1 MALEPRTEG
10 GSEPRNRKVWLE
22 SCAKNYGSVV
32 ALAKVELA
40 VEDGEFLTL
49 LGPSGSG
56 KTTLLNL
63 IAGMVQPT
71 SGRIWIDGTDI
82 TLVPPSKRGIGMVFQ
97 NYALM
102 PHMTVFENIAFPL
115 RVRKMAEAD
124 IRRKVG
130 EVLDIVRLPDVGERK
145 PSELSGG
152 QQQRIAIA
160 RCIVYNPSI
169 ILMDEPLGALDK
181 KLREELQLELKQ
193 LHTQLGITVL
203 YVTHDQEEALTM
215 SDRIVL
221 LNHGKIEQMGPPDE
235 LYFQPRTLF
244 AAEFLGDSNILDGTV
259 TDLGE
264 FVSVNID
271 QGGSLTARPA
281 SIAEQ
286 GKAVKVLVR
295 PENVTLLREGEESE
309 LANRLSAEMVDTII
323 LGGVIKSYV
332 RLSDDTTMVVQEL
345 TKADRAPAAPGSNV
359 SVAWSADDTLLL
371 PVEGGVTDGG
381 GATAA

>member
-1 MALEPRTEG
+1 MADSQTVGEG
-10 GSEPRNRKVWLE
+10 GQRRQKVWLE
-22 SCAKNYGSVV
+22 SCAKHYGSVI
-32 ALAKVELA
+32 ALAKIELA

-82 TLVPPSKRGIGMVFQ
+82 THVPPSKRGIGMVFQ

-115 RVRKMAEAD
+115 RVRKMAEAE

-130 EVLDIVRLPDVGERK
+130 EVLDIVRLPDVGSRK

-259 TDLGE
+259 AGIGE
-264 FVSVNID
+264 FVSVNTD
-271 QGGSLTARPA
+271 QGGSMIARPA
-281 SIAEQ
+281 PIAEN
-286 GKAVKVLVR
+286 GKTVKILVR
-295 PENVTLLREGEESE
+295 PENLTLLREGEESA
-309 LANRLSAEMVDTII
+309 LANRLSAEMVDSII

-332 RLSDDTTMVVQEL
+332 RLSNDTTMIVQEL
-345 TKADRAPAAPGSNV
+345 TKADRVPPPPGSTV
-359 SVAWSADDTLLL
+359 SVAWSAEDTLLL
-371 PVEGGVTDGG
+371 PADGG
-381 GATAA
+381 TAAA